1 MSRVS
6 HPWIVTASIAFL
18 FSSIFVIN
26 AVQIEFLALVRSRGL
41 INFPIDFVIFGRGID
56 LLILATSLGLTAAGL
71 IGLYFGRV
79 KLTWKDAFLIFPVT
93 LFLISIVEAG
103 SLVRWITAGFTGE
116 VPFSDS
122 SWRLSMLDM
131 QFSNVLYPWLPR
143 IMLIFLFSW
152 ILRALYPYYQGILTR
167 LVSPVR
173 ARVFAQSRT
182 RLDEL
187 RDAHISNKVM
197 LFFGLIF
204 AILVSVYPYLP
215 GVNPEGKLVGVD
227 TPFYLDKLEEGVGSN
242 PLAVAFSTD
251 RTLLHILASGL
262 NLILNNPELVMKV
275 LPAILS
281 VLLVLSTFILVKTAT
296 RSSSIAGL
304 AALFT
309 PIAFQEIIGIN
320 AGFFANWLALIEMN
334 IFFAFLL
341 KASRGK
347 RLFLLGSLITS
358 ISILF
363 THPWTWF
370 VVLFSL
376 SLFLLIG
383 LFTRK
388 SSRAEVFLISGLLAT
403 NILADFLRGLALPS
417 LQSGV
422 VATSSALLP
431 GFALADLPSI
441 FGVLEATFNTFL
453 GGALHNSALI
463 LISVVG
469 FLAIKDYGNK
479 FNRILLS
486 LGITVL
492 VGVFLFSSDFDS
504 FLQAR
509 ALYVLPFGIFAAIG
523 FSTIANSI
531 RRFAQ
536 RIGIPRS
543 YPLVFTTLLMFSLT
557 LTMLNHTLRMASTI
571 FPFLG

>member
-1 MSRVS
+1 MSRLS
-6 HPWIVTASIAFL
+6 YLWIVTASVAFL

-26 AVQIEFLALVRSRGL
+26 ALKIEFFALVRGQGL
-41 INFPIDFVIFGRGID
+41 VLFPIDFVIFGRGID
-56 LLILATSLGLTAAGL
+56 LLILVTSLGLTTAGL
-71 IGLYFGRV
+71 ISLYFGRV
-79 KLTWKDAFLIFPVT
+79 KLTRKDIFLILPVT
-93 LFLISIVEAG
+93 LFLISIVEVG
-103 SLVRWITAGFTGE
+103 SSVRWITAGLTGE

-131 QFSNVLYPWLPR
+131 QFANILYPWLPR

-152 ILRALYPYYQGILTR
+152 ILRALYPYYQGILAQ
-167 LVSPVR
+167 VISPIRV
-173 ARVFAQSRT
+173 RVFAQSRPI
-182 RLDEL
+182 LEKSQGI
-187 RDAHISNKVM
+187 HISNKVM
-197 LFFGLIF
+197 LLLGLIF
-204 AILVSVYPYLP
+204 AILVSAYPYLP
-215 GVNPEGKLVGVD
+215 GVNPEGRLVGVD
-227 TPFYLDKLEEGVGSN
+227 TPFYLEKLEEGIVSN
-242 PLAVAFSTD
+242 PLAVALGTD
-251 RTLLHILASGL
+251 RTLLHLLGSGL
-262 NLILNNPELVMKV
+262 NLILANPELVLKV
-275 LPAILS
+275 LPALLS
-281 VLLVLSTFILVKTAT
+281 VLLVVSTFILVKTTA

-334 IFFAFLL
+334 IFFTFLL
-341 KASRGK
+341 KAFRGK
-347 RLFLLGSLITS
+347 RLWIFGSLITS
-358 ISILF
+358 ILILF

-388 SSRAEVFLISGLLAT
+388 SSRTEVFLISGLLAT
-403 NILADFLRGLALPS
+403 NILADFLRGFAFPF
-417 LQSGV
+417 LQRGV
-422 VATSSALLP
+422 VATSSSLLP

-441 FGVLEATFNTFL
+441 FGVLEATFNIFL

-463 LISVVG
+463 LLSLVG
-469 FLAIKDYGNK
+469 FIAIKDYGNR

-492 VGVFLFSSDFDS
+492 VGVFLFSSDFDA

-523 FSTIANSI
+523 FSTVANSI
-531 RRFAQ
+531 RGFAH

-543 YPLVFTTLLMFSLT
+543 YPLVFTTLLMVTLT
-557 LTMLNHTLRMASTI
+557 LSMLNHALRMASTI